1 MTVDELVLHIL
12 LTLKGSTCEY
22 PLFASLNPSAP
33 TTGMAAF
40 IPAARFAGS
49 RQNYVFTTRDA
60 KTGYYFDATDPR
72 QPHDDGAPVEAQ
84 QSLDAESV
92 DAILKRADLVEVNEV
107 DNETARRL
115 LLQLEKRMLR
125 NRQLRV
131 KYVDDPRRF
140 VDSEVDLDEAI
151 KEMSVLTSAPEVYGV
166 LVECGGAGSISSLLL
181 HENGDV
187 RASACALLF
196 DLTDPE
202 ASEGSEGGLGA
213 TRKLAA
219 ALVEANVVEML
230 ASNLE
235 RFDETVAEESQ
246 ATHDALGV
254 LEHMY
259 ELEPA
264 SAQTSWRRAP
274 ELGQYLVSRVG
285 RKGFD
290 ANKLYASEVLAI
302 AVQRSEAN
310 ARSLAANNLLDG
322 LLQAANYYRRRSPG
336 DEDEQEC
343 VANIFDALYAA
354 LTSAPSA
361 NAPLF
366 ARGEGVEL
374 MLRCAREGRHAAAG
388 ALKVLDAALSS
399 FAPTYDD
406 DCVATRLVANAGL
419 KIVFPALAG
428 KGAARPPKLERR
440 PSLKRR
446 RAKRHADDQRECD
459 ERVLAIVA
467 SLCFYAVPTAPDD
480 ARPRIVAKF
489 AEQGKIDRLT
499 HLVHRYGTDVLEQR
513 RVEETLLPPDA
524 NPLQLAASQARLLR
538 AGGHAVRLAAA
549 ALAFALANS
558 PLCRERFRAKVRA
571 EPSATIRPVDLAQ
584 LLVEYADDLDDRSSD
599 FPIEQEGNSADDLRA
614 ASRVAELR
622 AGALRDWAAAVAAL
636 DSATTLLP
644 PRNAHEDA

>member
-1 MTVDELVLHIL
+1 
-12 LTLKGSTCEY
+12 
-22 PLFASLNPSAP
+22 
-33 TTGMAAF
+33 MATF
-40 IPAARFAGS
+40 IPAARFAGA

-60 KTGYYFDATDPR
+60 RTGYYFDTTEPR
-72 QPHDDGAPVEAQ
+72 KHNEHGARVDSQQSEDSASVEA
-84 QSLDAESV
+84 
-92 DAILKRADLVEVNEV
+92 ILRRADLVEVNEV
-107 DNETARRL
+107 DNEAARRL

-131 KYVDDPRRF
+131 KYADDPRRF

-213 TRKLAA
+213 TRKLVA
-219 ALVEANVVEML
+219 ALVEANVVEMV
-230 ASNLE
+230 AANLE

-264 SAQTSWRRAP
+264 IAQTSWRRAP
-274 ELGQYLVSRVG
+274 GLSQYLVSRVG

-302 AVQRSEAN
+302 AIQRAEAN
-310 ARSLAANNLLDG
+310 ARSLSENNQLDG
-322 LLQAANYYRRRSPG
+322 LLQAVNYYRRRSPS
-336 DEDEQEC
+336 EEEEQEC

-366 ARGEGVEL
+366 AHGEGVEL

-399 FAPTYDD
+399 FAPTFDD
-406 DCVATRLVANAGL
+406 ACAATRLVAAAGL
-419 KIVFPALAG
+419 KVIFPALAG

-440 PSLKRR
+440 STLKRR
-446 RAKRHADDQRECD
+446 RAKRHADDQRDCD

-489 AEQGKIDRLT
+489 TEAGKIDRLI
-499 HLVHRYGTDVLEQR
+499 HLLHRYATDVLQQR
-513 RVEETLLPPDA
+513 RVEEALLPPDA

-549 ALAFALANS
+549 ALAFAIANS
-558 PLCRERFRAKVRA
+558 PLCRERFRAKIRA
-571 EPSATIRPVDLAQ
+571 DPSVTIPPADLAQ
-584 LLVEYADDLDDRSSD
+584 LLVEYADDLDDRTPD
-599 FPIEQEGNSADDLRA
+599 LPIDQDDNPADDLRA

-622 AGALRDWAAAVAAL
+622 ASALRDWAAAVAAL
-636 DSATTLLP
+636 DSAKPVMP
-644 PRNAHEDA
+644 PQNAPDEA